1 MAQKIQPNSFRLGIT
16 KPWQSQ
22 WFFKRSLRF
31 FVQEDYLIRELIKEK
46 ILTSGIDAIE
56 IERTGEV
63 VKVTIRSARPG
74 LIIGRGGK
82 GIEELK
88 DGLLSSM
95 KALRLK
101 NKFKGNPVL
110 NLNVEEIKRM
120 ELSASVLAQQM
131 AFDIEK
137 RFPFRTVMKRHLEV
151 MKQNR
156 SVKGAKIKM
165 AGRLNGAEIARRDSL
180 HFGQMP
186 LQTLRANIDYGEA
199 VAFTTYG
206 TIGIKVWLY
215 KGEIFMADKSDNS
228 NRSN

>member
-1 MAQKIQPNSFRLGIT
+1 MAQKIKPDLLRLGIT
-16 KPWQSQ
+16 KPWKSQ
-22 WFFKRSLRF
+22 WFFRRGLRF
-31 FVQEDYLIRELIKEK
+31 FIEEDHLLRNVIREK
-46 ILTSGIDAIE
+46 ILTSGIDSIE
-56 IERTGEV
+56 IERTGEAT
-63 VKVTIRSARPG
+63 KITIRSSRPG

-88 DGLLSSM
+88 DALL
-95 KALRLK
+95 KATRALRRK
-101 NKFKGNPVL
+101 NKFEGEPIL
-110 NLNVEEIKRM
+110 NLNVEEVKRM

-131 AFDIEK
+131 AYDIEK
-137 RFPFRTVMKRHLEV
+137 RVPYRIVMKRHLEI

-156 SVKGAKIKM
+156 GVKGAKIRM

-199 VAFTTYG
+199 TAFTTYG

-215 KGEIFMADKSDNS
+215 KGEIFSEKSENV
-228 NRSN
+228 R

>member
-1 MAQKIQPNSFRLGIT
+1 MAQKTRPNSFRLGIT

-31 FVQEDYLIRELIKEK
+31 FVEEDHLIRKVIKDK
-46 ILTSGIDAIE
+46 ILVSGIDGIE
-56 IERTGEV
+56 IERTGELI
-63 VKVTIRSARPG
+63 KVTIRSARPG

-82 GIEELK
+82 GIEDLK
-88 DGLLSSM
+88 ETLLRSM
-95 KALRLK
+95 KALRQRAG
-101 NKFKGNPVL
+101 FKGSPVL

-137 RFPFRTVMKRHLEV
+137 RLPYRMVMKRHLEI

-156 SVKGAKIKM
+156 GVKGAKIRM

-199 VAFTTYG
+199 TAFTTYG

-215 KGEIFMADKSDNS
+215 KGEIFDNHAATEKTKA
-228 NRSN
+228 

>member
-1 MAQKIQPNSFRLGIT
+1 MAQKIKPNLFRLGIT

-22 WFFKRSLRF
+22 WFFRRSLRF
-31 FVQEDYLIRELIKEK
+31 FVEEDHLIRELIKKK
-46 ILTSGIDAIE
+46 ILVSGIDAIE
-56 IERTGEV
+56 IERTGEAI
-63 VKVTIRSARPG
+63 KVTIRSARPG

-82 GIEELK
+82 GIEELR
-88 DGLLSSM
+88 DGLL
-95 KALRLK
+95 KATQALRRK
-101 NKFKGNPVL
+101 NKIEGKPVL

-120 ELSASVLAQQM
+120 ELSAAVLAQQI

-137 RFPFRTVMKRHLEV
+137 RVPYRLVMKRHLEI

-156 SVKGAKIKM
+156 GVKGAKIRM

-215 KGEIFMADKSDNS
+215 KGEIFSEKPNEV
-228 NRSN
+228 RK

>member
-1 MAQKIQPNSFRLGIT
+1 MAQKIKPTSLRLGIT
-16 KPWQSQ
+16 KPWKSQ
-22 WFFKRSLRF
+22 WFFKRTLRF
-31 FVQEDYLIRELIKEK
+31 FIEEDHLIRKVIKGK
-46 ILTSGIDAIE
+46 ILASGIDGIE
-56 IERTGEV
+56 IERTGEAI
-63 VKVTIRSARPG
+63 KVTIRSARPG

-82 GIEELK
+82 GIEDLK
-88 DGLLSSM
+88 DALLKSIR
-95 KALRLK
+95 ALRRK
-101 NKFKGNPVL
+101 NKFKGNPAL

-137 RFPFRTVMKRHLEV
+137 RVPYRMVMKRHLEI

-156 SVKGAKIKM
+156 SVKGAKVRI

-186 LQTLRANIDYGEA
+186 LQTLRANVDYGEA
-199 VAFTTYG
+199 VAYTTYG

-215 KGEIFMADKSDNS
+215 KGEIFNEKSE
-228 NRSN
+228 NRK

>member
-1 MAQKIQPNSFRLGIT
+1 MAQKIKPTLLRLGIT

-22 WFFKRSLRF
+22 WFFRRSLRF
-31 FVQEDYLIRELIKEK
+31 FIEEDNLIREFIREK

-63 VKVTIRSARPG
+63 TRVTIRSARPG

-88 DGLLSSM
+88 EGLLNSIKS
-95 KALRLK
+95 LRRK
-101 NKFKGNPVL
+101 NKFKGNPIL

-137 RFPFRTVMKRHLEV
+137 RFPFRTVMRRHLEI

-156 SVKGAKIKM
+156 TVRGAKIRM

-186 LQTLRANIDYGEA
+186 LQTIRANIDYGEA

-215 KGEIFMADKSDNS
+215 KGEIFNEKSE
-228 NRSN
+228 NRK